1 MMGGIKDECEDD
13 GDGKNVNV
21 RMSCHQIIGL
31 FLKNI
36 VSFIGLF
43 CKRDL

>member
-13 GDGKNVNV
+13 GDGMNVNM
-21 RMSCHQIIGL
+21 RMSCYKIICL